1 LGKLKPAFAPDGT
14 ITAGSASQLSD
25 GAAAVVVMSKAKAQ
39 ELGLAWIAEI
49 GAYGTVAGPD
59 TSLLHQPANAIRDAV
74 RRDGSVAVEDFDLFE
89 LNEAFASV
97 ALASAEELG
106 VDLDKVNVN
115 GGAIAVG
122 HPVGMSGARL
132 VLSLALELGRLGGPR
147 VGVAALCGG
156 GGQGDA
162 LIIRV
167 GQ

>member
-1 LGKLKPAFAPDGT
+1 
-14 ITAGSASQLSD
+14 
-25 GAAAVVVMSKAKAQ
+25 
-39 ELGLAWIAEI
+39 
-49 GAYGTVAGPD
+49 
-59 TSLLHQPANAIRDAV
+59 
-74 RRDGSVAVEDFDLFE
+74 VEDFDLFE

-106 VDLDKVNVN
+106 VDLEKVNVN